1 MGGRGRERE
10 TERLMENIPVLV
22 LGSGGPSR
30 SSSEETRGITA
41 ELDFTYVP
49 YQLATSIF
57 QVLDNPLS
65 PPMAMI

>member
-10 TERLMENIPVLV
+10 TERLMENIPVPV

-57 QVLDNPLS
+57 
-65 PPMAMI
+65 